1 MLGCDDDA
9 AMRVAAFPSQGLC
22 GGVRGGKVP
31 GQPNGLGK
39 ATPGGWGQAAAAVDD
54 LLVSAA

>member
-1 MLGCDDDA
+1 M
-9 AMRVAAFPSQGLC
+9 AAFPAQGLC

-31 GQPNGLGK
+31 GESGGLGK
-39 ATPGGWGQAAAAVDD
+39 AAPGGCGQVAGAVGD

>member
-1 MLGCDDDA
+1 
-9 AMRVAAFPSQGLC
+9 MRVAVFPSQGLC